1 MKEENKKPERT
12 RMSRC
17 QAWYLSH
24 CPWNSQRRGR
34 LTSPEG
40 NAIQRDMY
48 QYYDIYLKSAL
59 AASDEKNLSHQ

>member
-1 MKEENKKPERT
+1 MGLFSPEGEE
-12 RMSRC
+12 
-17 QAWYLSH
+17 
-24 CPWNSQRRGR
+24 R

-59 AASDEKNLSHQ
+59 AASDEKNLSHQWNRRN